1 MRHSRDAGYY
11 RKRAQ
16 IELERAEKAS
26 HGSARRAHLGLAALF
41 HSQFENALNATAI
54 ETDSPS
60 LQPLPGE

>member
-41 HSQFENALNATAI
+41 HSQFENALSATAV
-54 ETDSPS
+54 ETGATFM
-60 LQPLPGE
+60 QPPGD